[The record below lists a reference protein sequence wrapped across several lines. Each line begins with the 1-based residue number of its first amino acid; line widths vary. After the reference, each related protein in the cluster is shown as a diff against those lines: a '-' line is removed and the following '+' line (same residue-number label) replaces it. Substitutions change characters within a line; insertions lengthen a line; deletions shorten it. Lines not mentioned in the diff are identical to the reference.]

1 MGDHQVDLRN
11 VKIVKKLGGIVEDSS
26 LIEGI
31 VLDQKTK
38 NVGGPG
44 KIDKA
49 KIALI
54 QFCISPPKTDMENQ
68 VIISDY
74 TQMDRVL
81 KEERA
86 YILNIVK
93 QIKKAGCNVL
103 LIQKSILRDAA
114 SDLALHFLA
123 KMKIMVVKD
132 IEREDIDFLCKT
144 LGCRPIA
151 SLDHFTAE
159 NLVSVDLIEEQQVGV
174 SKYIKFIGAAT
185 QGRTVSLI

>member
-1 MGDHQVDLRN
+1 MLLDYLQVDLRN

-26 LIEGI
+26 LVEGL
-31 VLDQKTK
+31 VLSQKTK
-38 NVGGPG
+38 NVGGPS
-44 KIDKA
+44 KVDKA

-93 QIKKAGCNVL
+93 VTL
-103 LIQKSILRDAA
+103 LI
-114 SDLALHFLA
+114 
-123 KMKIMVVKD
+123 
-132 IEREDIDFLCKT
+132 
-144 LGCRPIA
+144 
-151 SLDHFTAE
+151 
-159 NLVSVDLIEEQQVGV
+159 
-174 SKYIKFIGAAT
+174 
-185 QGRTVSLI
+185 